1 MAQVDSPALVRLSE
15 GLGAGAEA
23 RKEWREAGTCT
34 NCDTPVTLV
43 HNSDHPTCRMDRRR
57 YVDARFPD
65 RGWCLFRCKACHAVI
80 DKNWAASEAPNVADK
95 RHGTV
100 LRDGS
105 A

>member
-1 MAQVDSPALVRLSE
+1 MTDQASK
-15 GLGAGAEA
+15 GAGSEA

-80 DKNWAASEAPNVADK
+80 DENWAASEAPNVEANRPK
-95 RHGTV
+95 TAREE
-100 LRDGS
+100 L
-105 A
+105 